1 MFGFFLSWI
10 CLAELSF
17 EISEALNGSIHWI
30 NQNTDSITID
40 YKVLLEKAYFSGY
53 VDFLNSVFDKLG
65 LSLRVGVSEYAGES
79 FVYLAMLFC
88 LCMICHGELVRRKP
102 TSQRLTEF
110 YLLMSTGGAL
120 GGIFVALICPQVFN
134 FNFEMSFGFVGGYL
148 LAVFVL
154 SDSFRQTIWLNRIWK
169 RRAALAGCVFLLM
182 FVVWAQF
189 KTYDAEAILM
199 KRNFYGVLKVKDF
212 EVGSADYI
220 RELLH
225 GRILHGSQFQDSIR
239 RKMPT
244 TYFVRESGIGI
255 ALNHICKIDEPA
267 RIAVVGLGAGTL
279 ATYGR
284 PGDYYCFYEIN
295 PDVIEI
301 AQKYF
306 SYLRDS
312 PAKTQLELG
321 DARIRMERQQAQKY
335 DLIALDAFTGDA
347 IPVHLLTKEAF
358 EVYFR
363 HLRDPNR
370 GIIAVQATN
379 TYVDLLP
386 VAHQLAA
393 HFQLQAKVVTSH
405 FNDWGMVRS
414 DWILLTRNTDFLTSP
429 PILEHGQDVS
439 ELVPEKMFRLWT
451 DQYSNLFQILK

>member
-1 MFGFFLSWI
+1 MDI
-10 CLAELSF
+10 V
-17 EISEALNGSIHWI
+17 
-30 NQNTDSITID
+30 TID
-40 YKVLLEKAYFSGY
+40 YKVLLVEAYFSGLAG
-53 VDFLNSVFDKLG
+53 FLNSVFDILG
-65 LSLRVGVSEYAGES
+65 LSLRVGVSEFAGES
-79 FVYLAMLFC
+79 FVYLAMFFC

-102 TSQRLTEF
+102 PSRRLTEF

-120 GGIFVALICPQVFN
+120 GGIFVALICPQIFN
-134 FNFEMSFGFVGGYL
+134 FNFEIGLGFVGGYL

-154 SDSFRQTIWLNRIWK
+154 SDSLRQTIWLNRTWK
-169 RRAALAGCVFLLM
+169 RRVALVGCVFLLM

-189 KTYDAEAILM
+189 KTYDAEAILL

-212 EVGSADYI
+212 KVGSADHI

-244 TYFVRESGIGI
+244 AYYVRESGIGI
-255 ALNHICKIDEPA
+255 AFNHICKIDKPA
-267 RIAVVGLGAGTL
+267 RVAVVGLGAGCL

-301 AQKYF
+301 AQKHF
-306 SYLRDS
+306 SYLRNS
-312 PAKTQLELG
+312 PAKMHIEPG

-347 IPVHLLTKEAF
+347 IPVHLLTQEAF

-370 GIIAVQATN
+370 GIIAVHATN
-379 TYVDLLP
+379 TYVNLLP
-386 VAHQLAA
+386 VVQQLAT
-393 HFQLQAKVVTSH
+393 HFQWQAKLVTSY

-429 PILEHGQDVS
+429 PIREHGLDVS
-439 ELVPEKMFRLWT
+439 GLVPENRFRLWT